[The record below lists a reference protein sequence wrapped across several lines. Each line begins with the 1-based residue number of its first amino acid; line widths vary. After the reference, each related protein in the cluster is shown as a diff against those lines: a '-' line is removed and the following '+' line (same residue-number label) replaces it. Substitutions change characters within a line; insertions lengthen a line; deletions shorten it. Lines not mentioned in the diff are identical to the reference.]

1 LTNVQYSV
9 KRPDVAR
16 AGRFESIARVAL
28 LGSGLVLGPACSDF
42 GSEIDPARPTATDAA
57 PGTGGA
63 AGTGGTGGTGGA
75 PGSGGAMPPP
85 PMGSGGSNPGSGGS
99 PGSPD
104 AAPPSGEA
112 CPTTASFAILLS
124 LDVTWVGNAA
134 TTSGTGKVHIWNKAD
149 LMASGT
155 TLSGQVTPCGTELPE
170 TTLSG
175 LGRVAA
181 GGSKILIQIPET
193 VWDAPSMPKFPLV
206 GTRASAAL
214 GAAIEINLA
223 APLGYK
229 PAADLRATWPESYT
243 GLRDQLLDP
252 DGEGK
257 PGYLAMP
264 KPDGGYVL
272 PPTSL
277 GLGGLA
283 PAAERLALVSR
294 NLMTLA
300 GTRTSC
306 EAFAGTANVT
316 AFDSHVVGC
325 VLRGGGECS
334 PAQVDFVD
342 QNRMKYVPKG
352 ATFMAVQVA
361 AAATCAEVRRAL
373 H

>member
-1 LTNVQYSV
+1 
-9 KRPDVAR
+9 VAR
-16 AGRFESIARVAL
+16 PRRFESIAGVVTAL
-28 LGSGLVLGPACSDF
+28 LIAAGCSDF
-42 GSEIDPARPTATDAA
+42 GSEIDPLRPPDAAPGASGGSPAA
-57 PGTGGA
+57 PGTGGTSGTA
-63 AGTGGTGGTGGA
+63 GIPGSGGVPAGTGGA
-75 PGSGGAMPPP
+75 LA
-85 PMGSGGSNPGSGGS
+85 
-99 PGSPD
+99 D
-104 AAPPSGEA
+104 AASSDVPPSGE
-112 CPTTASFAILLS
+112 CPPSATFAILLT
-124 LDVTWVGNAA
+124 LDVSWVGNAA

-149 LMASGT
+149 LVATGGM
-155 TLSGQVTPCGTELPE
+155 LSGQVTPCGTELPE

-214 GAAIEINLA
+214 GAAIEITLT

-229 PAADLRATWPESYT
+229 PADLRATWPESYT
-243 GLRDQLLDP
+243 GLRDQLLDA

-264 KPDGGYVL
+264 KADGGYVL

-300 GTRTSC
+300 GTRTTC
-306 EAFAGTANVT
+306 EAFAGAANVT

-325 VLRGGGECS
+325 VLRGGADCS

-342 QNRMKYVPKG
+342 QNRMKYVPKA
-352 ATFMAVQVA
+352 ATFSAVQVA
-361 AAATCAEVRRAL
+361 PSATCAEVRRAL
-373 H
+373 R